1 MRVDAEVVLD
11 TVAVAIIPVVQRAR
25 QVELPVFAG
34 AISCACDCVETNIDT
49 HTCSNRKYLGHA
61 V

>member
-34 AISCACDCVETNIDT
+34 AISCACVTSWAWRIW
-49 HTCSNRKYLGHA
+49 SS
-61 V
+61 